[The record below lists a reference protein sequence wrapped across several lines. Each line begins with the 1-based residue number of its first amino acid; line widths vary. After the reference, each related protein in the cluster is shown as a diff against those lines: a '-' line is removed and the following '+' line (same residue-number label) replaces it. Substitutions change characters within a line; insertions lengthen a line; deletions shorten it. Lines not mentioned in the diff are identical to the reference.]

1 MGGLVAWEMAQQ
13 LIKEGEIISLLAL
26 IDTAPP
32 PKYRE
37 ADDRADEIS
46 MLARFALD
54 MSRLVGMDPQPLAE
68 QFSRAAA
75 QDQWKMVQETLT
87 SYGVLAP
94 KTAHAEMT
102 ALLDVYTRNFR
113 AMNNYSLH
121 PSDQSVVYFRASETP
136 ERFSKLWTKWSGGG
150 IQFHLVPGDHFT
162 MLRRP
167 NVRIIAET
175 LQRYISMNSNHESRA
190 GSPEISPRELIDIES

>member
-1 MGGLVAWEMAQQ
+1 
-13 LIKEGEIISLLAL
+13 
-26 IDTAPP
+26 
-32 PKYRE
+32 
-37 ADDRADEIS
+37 

-54 MSRLVGMDPQPLAE
+54 MSRLVGMDPRPLVE

-113 AMNNYSLH
+113 AMNNYTIH
-121 PSDQSVVYFRASETP
+121 TGKQAVVYFRASETP
-136 ERFSKLWTKWSGGG
+136 DRFSKLWTQWAGGG
-150 IQFHLVPGDHFT
+150 IQFHSVPGDHFT
-162 MLRRP
+162 MLRQP
-167 NVRIIAET
+167 NVRFIAEA

-190 GSPEISPRELIDIES
+190 VSPQMSPVS